1 VITIERDAAYPALT
15 LLAICLGYFMT
26 ILDAS
31 AVVVALPS
39 IEQTFS
45 TSVTGLQWIVDG
57 YLVIFAGF
65 LLTGGALG
73 DRLGSR
79 RVFLVGLTLFTVAS
93 AMCGAAPS
101 LAALQ
106 ATRVVQGLGAAMMVP
121 TSLALLRHSYS
132 EPAERA
138 RMLGIWSGIA
148 GTAAAAGPV
157 IGALLITSFGWRSI
171 FLLNV
176 PVGILAF
183 IFVRRF
189 VTPPPVNTERRLDLP
204 AQALAVAA
212 LVLLTTSFIEGGE
225 RGLSTPI
232 LAAGILAMVVAAMFV
247 AVERRQSRPML
258 PLGLFTSGAF
268 SGGVVVGLLINF
280 AIFGEVFLM
289 SLFFQQSRGYSVLMT
304 GLAFLPQ
311 TVTIALVSLVAGRAT
326 ARLGSRLPMLIGLI
340 TGGIG
345 FLAMAIVDSGTPYLL
360 LTLPLIAIGFG
371 MAFTIPALT
380 AAVLEAAPA
389 THAGVASG
397 ALNATRQS
405 GAAFGVAILGAIGG
419 NAVAVGSG
427 LHLALALAG
436 AAFLLGSVLTTLTIR
451 GG

>member
-1 VITIERDAAYPALT
+1 MTVERESARPALT

-39 IEQTFS
+39 IEKTFS
-45 TSVTGLQWIVDG
+45 TSVTGLQWVVDG

-79 RVFLVGLTLFTVAS
+79 RIFLAGLMLFTGAS

-101 LAALQ
+101 LTALQ
-106 ATRVVQGLGAAMMVP
+106 ATRVIQGFGAALMVP
-121 TSLALLRHSYS
+121 TSLALLRHSYA
-132 EPAERA
+132 EPAQRA

-157 IGALLITSFGWRSI
+157 IGALLITSLGWRSI

-176 PVGILAF
+176 PVGIITVFL
-183 IFVRRF
+183 VRRF
-189 VTPPPVNTERRLDLP
+189 VTPPPVNPRRQLDLP
-204 AQALAVAA
+204 AQVLAASS

-232 LAAGILAMVVAAMFV
+232 LATGMLAVVVAGVFI

-268 SGGVVVGLLINF
+268 SGGVSIGLLINF
-280 AIFGEVFLM
+280 AVFGEIFLM
-289 SLFFQQSRGYSVLMT
+289 SLFFQQTRGYSVLMT

-311 TVTIALVSLVAGRAT
+311 TATIALVSLISGRVT
-326 ARLGSRLPMLIGLI
+326 GRLGSRLPMLIGLVI
-340 TGGIG
+340 GGVG
-345 FLAMAIVDSGTPYLL
+345 FLGLALAGGGTPYLL
-360 LTLPLIAIGFG
+360 LVLPLIAIGFG
-371 MAFTIPALT
+371 MAFTIPAMT

-397 ALNATRQS
+397 VLNATRQS

-419 NAVAVGSG
+419 NAGAVGSG
-427 LHLALALAG
+427 IHPALALAG
-436 AAFLLGSVLTTLTIR
+436 AAFLIGSILTTLTIR
-451 GG
+451 RA